1 MADVTSSEPVDAAS
15 PVPAAAAASSVRG
28 AAPSGM
34 TAAPLPALTRASML
48 LRCFAIQGSWN
59 YEILGGNGIGFC
71 VEPALRQL
79 PGGIDGDAYKQA
91 LARQCGY
98 FNAHPYLASLAVGS
112 LARAELDRVAP
123 DKILRFR
130 TALCG
135 PLGSLGDRL
144 VWAAWLPA
152 CSLVAL
158 LLFGFGWGP
167 LGVAAG
173 FLVLYNIG
181 HLALRAWGLGAGWL
195 HGMKLASALSARWL
209 QRGPQYIGRGAAL
222 VAGISLPFASHR
234 AIGGGPILD
243 PVPLAVVALTPCLAL
258 LLVRLHG
265 KVEGWQLLFGLLAV
279 LVLYST
285 VVH

>member
-1 MADVTSSEPVDAAS
+1 MS
-15 PVPAAAAASSVRG
+15 
-28 AAPSGM
+28 
-34 TAAPLPALTRASML
+34 AAPLPVGTRASML
-48 LRCFAIQGSWN
+48 LRCLAIQGSWN
-59 YEILGGNGIGFC
+59 YEIMGGNGIGFC
-71 VEPALRQL
+71 VEPALRHL
-79 PGGIDGDAYKQA
+79 PGGPEGEAYRAA

-98 FNAHPYLASLAVGS
+98 FNAHPYLASLAVGA
-112 LARAELDRVAP
+112 LARVELDRTP
-123 DKILRFR
+123 PEHIQRFR

-152 CSLVAL
+152 CSLLAL

-167 LGVAAG
+167 VGVAAG
-173 FLVLYNIG
+173 FLVLYNTG
-181 HLALRAWGLGAGWL
+181 HLALRAWGLGTGWL
-195 HGMKLASALSARWL
+195 HGVRLASALSARWL
-209 QRGPQYIGRGAAL
+209 QQGPQYIGRGAAL
-222 VAGISLPFASHR
+222 VAGIALPFASHR
-234 AIGGGPILD
+234 AIGGGPVLE
-243 PVPLAVVALTPCLAL
+243 PVSLAVVALTPCLAL